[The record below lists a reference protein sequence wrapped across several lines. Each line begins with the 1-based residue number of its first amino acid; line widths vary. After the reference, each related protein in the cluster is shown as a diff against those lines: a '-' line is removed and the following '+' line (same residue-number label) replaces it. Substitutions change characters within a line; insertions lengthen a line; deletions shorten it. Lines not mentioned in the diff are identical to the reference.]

1 MHLRNSPISQTPP
14 KNLATI
20 PENLIKGKEYV
31 DPPKENGLEIPSSV
45 KKGKIWYISRGADS

>member
-1 MHLRNSPISQTPP
+1 MLMHLRNSPISQTPP

-45 KKGKIWYISRGADS
+45 KKGKI